1 MKENKENIENK
12 NDSENTGEDAETR
25 IEVKAVNFL
34 IFAIV
39 VILLFAFSVYV
50 LNESAKIKRQKMQ
63 KMESEIAEL
72 RIEIQKWK
80 SIAEEI
86 IRKEIER
93 EIEKE
98 EKLTPSIKGK
108 INNFSVKELDPL
120 KVIKIQ
126 EGGVVSMVKN
136 SKDDMKEWYKTK
148 EKSMREI
155 KRVYGG
161 RIKLAAKRHGIN
173 PKIITAIIAVESSG
187 DCLAVSRVGARGLM
201 QLMPPTAKIMGI
213 KDSFHPY
220 ENVWAGTRYLKRLEK
235 RFGNLDTALAAYNL
249 GPTKV
254 DELLKHN
261 FDPSAYVY
269 AQKVNFVLAKI

>member
-1 MKENKENIENK
+1 
-12 NDSENTGEDAETR
+12 
-25 IEVKAVNFL
+25 
-34 IFAIV
+34 
-39 VILLFAFSVYV
+39 
-50 LNESAKIKRQKMQ
+50 MQ

-108 INNFSVKELDPL
+108 INNFSIIDPL
-120 KVIKIQ
+120 KAIKIQ

-136 SKDDMKEWYKTK
+136 SKDDMKEWYETK
-148 EKSMREI
+148 EKSVREI

-173 PKIITAIIAVESSG
+173 PKIITAIIAVESDG
-187 DCLAVSRVGARGLM
+187 NCMAVSKSNAQGLM
-201 QLMPPTAKIMGI
+201 QLKPLTAKIMGI